1 MTDSPLQFAV
11 MSFRT
16 MLLAPLFLLPVTLAP
31 EPPLFTPLQP
41 DLLAAGTSFT
51 NAAADYDGDGDLD
64 LFVGFGGA
72 PNRLYRNDAG
82 TLVDVAAAAGV
93 NDARG
98 VRSAAWADYDSDG
111 DPDLLV
117 GFAPGATS
125 VLALYRN
132 DAGRFTNVTANAN
145 VAVATGGVRQFSFV
159 DIDGDGDLDLFVAF
173 RDRANML
180 FRNTAN
186 HFVEMADSVGLA
198 DARKSVGA
206 LFLDADED
214 GDLDLLVANQDG
226 DANALFRN
234 DGARFT
240 DVAEALG
247 AQWGGRA
254 PRLATNG
261 TVRPCAADVDGDGH
275 FDLFF
280 ANYGPNG
287 LLLKRDGVFADVSAA
302 WGIGTDGRYDTCAFA
317 DIDHDQQLDL
327 YVNGTV
333 TGGTNY
339 PDFLYMN
346 GGDRFTD
353 VTPANITALQA
364 DHGALWFDIDRDGD
378 LDLALTGAQPAGMH
392 FVLRNDLPA
401 ATARRSL
408 AVRVV
413 DGQGRAT
420 RAGAEVRLFAPGT
433 RRLLGTRLVDTGS
446 GYNAQSD
453 MPVHFGLAQRKPVDV
468 EITWPRRGARQRV
481 MVRNV
486 APARYAGAA
495 LVVKVP

>member
-1 MTDSPLQFAV
+1 MSLRSAV
-11 MSFRT
+11 
-16 MLLAPLFLLPVTLAP
+16 LAPLFLLAVTLAP
-31 EPPLFTPLQP
+31 VPPHFTPHFTPLQP
-41 DLLAAGTSFT
+41 ELLALGTSFT
-51 NAAADYDGDGDLD
+51 NAAADFDGDGDLD

-82 TLVDVAAAAGV
+82 TLVDVGASAGV

-98 VRSAAWADYDSDG
+98 VRSAAWADYDGDG

-117 GFAPGATS
+117 GFAPGTTS
-125 VLALYRN
+125 VLVLYRN
-132 DAGRFTNVTANAN
+132 DAGHFTNVTTEAN
-145 VAVATGGVRQFSFV
+145 VAVATGGVRQFSFI
-159 DIDGDGDLDLFVAF
+159 DIDGDDDLDLFVAF
-173 RDRANML
+173 RDRRNML

-226 DANALFRN
+226 DANGLFRN

-240 DVAEALG
+240 DVAEQFG
-247 AQWGGRA
+247 VQWGGRA
-254 PRLATNG
+254 PKLATNG
-261 TVRPCAADVDGDGH
+261 TVRPCAADVDGDGR

-287 LLLKRDGVFADVSAA
+287 LLLKRNGVFADASAA
-302 WGIGTDGRYDTCAFA
+302 WGVGIDGRYDTCAFA
-317 DIDHDQQLDL
+317 DIDHDQKLDL

-333 TGGTNY
+333 TGGTSY
-339 PDFLYMN
+339 PDFLYFN
-346 GGDRFTD
+346 AGDRFTD
-353 VTPANITALQA
+353 VTPANVTALQA

-378 LDLALTGAQPAGMH
+378 LDLALTGAQATGMH
-392 FVLRNDLPA
+392 SVLRNDLPT
-401 ATARRSL
+401 ATARRALS
-408 AVRVV
+408 VRVM

-420 RAGAEVRLFAPGT
+420 RAGAEVRLFAAGT

-453 MPVHFGLAQRKPVDV
+453 MPVHFGLAQLKPVDV
-468 EITWPRRGARQRV
+468 EVTWPARGKRQRV
-481 MVRNV
+481 TVRSV
-486 APARYAGAA
+486 APTRYAGSS
-495 LVVKVP
+495 LVVMVP